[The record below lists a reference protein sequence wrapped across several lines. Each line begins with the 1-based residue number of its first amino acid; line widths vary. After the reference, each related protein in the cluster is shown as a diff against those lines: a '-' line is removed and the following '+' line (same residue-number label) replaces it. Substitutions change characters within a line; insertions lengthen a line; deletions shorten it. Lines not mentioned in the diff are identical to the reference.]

1 MTHNVPRTPPNINA
15 VWGALIVE
23 ELVRNGVGLFCLS
36 PGSRCAPLTVA
47 VAENARAQHVMH
59 FDERGA
65 AYHALG
71 YAAAT
76 GRPAALICT
85 SGTAVTNYFPA
96 VVEAAHARV
105 PLIVLSA
112 DRPPELLDAGANQA
126 IDQVRLFG
134 NYARWYAA
142 LPCPT
147 EEIAAK
153 TVLTTIDQAV
163 YRATSAP
170 AGPVHLNCMFRE
182 PLAPVPTDRDFGPY
196 LAGVASWQS
205 GDAPYTASVKSA
217 RTASPDDR
225 RQLVETLG
233 RAEHGLLVVGR
244 LASPAETEAVGKL
257 AEALNWPVF
266 PDVASGLRLGT
277 GTPPFAHYYDTLLG
291 EPGFAERCAPDV
303 VLQVGSPV
311 VSKRLLEHLE
321 KHRPRQ
327 YILVADHPFRHDA
340 AHGVTMRVEADV
352 AAYCRD
358 LAKDGA
364 PPGDAE
370 WRRCLWAASE
380 AADEAMGGLLAQEDA
395 FGEPAVARL
404 LSERVRPDATLF
416 VGNSMPV
423 RDVGRF
429 ASPHGARPRVAVN
442 RGASGIDGNI
452 AAAAGYARGLD
463 APVTA
468 LVGDLALLHDLNSLA
483 LLRDV
488 GVPVT
493 VVVLN
498 NNGGGIFSFLPIA
511 EFPEHFEKLF
521 AAPHGRRFKEAAAL
535 FDLDYYR
542 ACSRESFVDAY
553 ETAGKSGASAI
564 IEVGT
569 DREDNVRVHRRFEEA
584 VAQAVAR
591 V

>member
-1 MTHNVPRTPPNINA
+1 MTNNVPKTPPNINA
-15 VWGALIVE
+15 VWGTLIVE

-71 YAAAT
+71 CAAAT

-85 SGTAVTNYFPA
+85 SGTAVANYFPA
-96 VVEAAHARV
+96 VVEASHARV

-126 IDQVRLFG
+126 IDQVKLFG
-134 NYARWYAA
+134 DYARWYAA

-147 EEIAAK
+147 EEIDPK
-153 TVLTTIDQAV
+153 VVLTTIDQAV
-163 YRATSAP
+163 YRATSAQ

-182 PLAPVPTDRDFGPY
+182 PLAPVPTDRDLSPY
-196 LAGVASWQS
+196 MAGVASWQS
-205 GDAPYTASVKSA
+205 GDAPYTAYVKPA
-217 RTASPDDR
+217 RTLSADDR
-225 RQLVETLG
+225 KQLAETLS
-233 RAEHGLLVVGR
+233 RAEHGLLIVGR
-244 LASPAETEAVGKL
+244 LASPAETKAVGKL

-277 GTPPFAHYYDTLLG
+277 GTPPFVHYYDTLLG
-291 EPGFAERCAPDV
+291 EPRFAERCAPDV
-303 VLQVGSPV
+303 VVQVGSPV
-311 VSKRLLEHLE
+311 VSKRLLEHLD
-321 KHRPRQ
+321 KHRPQQ
-327 YILVADHPFRHDA
+327 YILVTDHPFRHDP
-340 AHGVTMRVEADV
+340 AHGVSMRVEADV
-352 AAYCRD
+352 AAFCSD
-358 LAKDGA
+358 LAKEGA

-370 WRRCLWAASE
+370 WRRWLWAASE
-380 AADEAMGGLLAQEDA
+380 AADEAIAGLLAEEDT

-404 LSERVRPDATLF
+404 LSERIAPDATLF

-423 RDVGRF
+423 RDVDRF
-429 ASPHGARPRVAVN
+429 GSPHGARARVAVN

-452 AAAAGYARGLD
+452 AAAAGYARVLE

-483 LLRDV
+483 LLRDA
-488 GVPVT
+488 GAPVT

-511 EFPEHFEKLF
+511 DYPEYLEEFFV
-521 AAPHGRRFKEAAAL
+521 APHGRHFKEAAAL

-542 ACSRESFVDAY
+542 AGSRESFVDAY
-553 ETAGKSGASAI
+553 EKAPKSGVSTI

-569 DREDNVRVHRRFEEA
+569 DRHDNVRLHRLLEEA
-584 VAQAVAR
+584 VAKAVAGA
-591 V
+591 